1 MEIKKYLRGV
11 ETFLY
16 QDFNTLGSVYNL
28 EKTQALK
35 YMDYYNNNQ
44 KQYLKK
50 PSGMSPVKWASLPK
64 IVVPKCNTIIDR
76 IVDWLLDDY
85 KYESKNYMSYNKES
99 FIRSFILLGL
109 VQGVTYIRADYNDI
123 DKNFLLSTFSV
134 DNSIMMYD
142 SNGNSIGW
150 MSQYRYENRLEYSK
164 GEIQVNEFIT
174 DYSIRKLKT
183 VKEYGRTVILSD
195 VEVENPYGR
204 VNVLPIYY
212 RKQARGYYGTSYLK
226 GIADLNTELNEIYSG
241 ISRILKY
248 HSAPLLVIQGAK
260 KNNLTVGVDR
270 ILYLPENAEVD
281 YLTWDQNIG
290 AYETQKKDIE
300 GLISELS
307 GIPSSI
313 LTTDVPSGLSSLSLK
328 VLYSPVVSMI
338 SKQKTFW
345 EAQFMNLINFL
356 SILDP
361 LHRKNDVKLELN
373 KDIIPVEDNEK

>member
-1 MEIKKYLRGV
+1 M